1 MTRTAGSSPA
11 PYLPT
16 SRAEMTA
23 LGWQQCDVIIVTGD
37 AYVDHPSFGMA
48 IIGRALEAQGFKVG
62 IIAQPDWRSTRDFS
76 ELGAPRL
83 FFGVTAGNMDSMVNR
98 YTADRRVRSD
108 DAYTPGGV
116 GGRRPD
122 RCVIVY
128 SQRVREAYKGVPIVI
143 GGIEA
148 SLRRIAHFD
157 YWSEQVRRSVL
168 VDCKADLLVYGNAE
182 RQIVEIARRLDAGE
196 AIASVT
202 DLRGT
207 AYVRRAVPPDW
218 VEIDSSELD
227 APGPLAPPPD
237 PYAGEDERRR
247 SLAAAPPDAHRVVK
261 FFRQVPN
268 AQRARSVIRL
278 PSFEQVSEDAV
289 LYAHASRI
297 LHLESN
303 PGNAR
308 ALVQRHGSLEVWLN
322 PPPLPLSTAEMDA
335 IYELPYARRPHPAY
349 GNAKI
354 PAYHMIRFSVA
365 IQRGCFGGCTFC
377 SITEH
382 EGRIIQS
389 RSEDSVIREIETIR
403 DTVPG
408 FTGVVS
414 DLGGPTANMYRLHCK
429 SAAVESACRRPS
441 CVYPG
446 VCPNLNTDHA
456 PLIRLYRRARGLKGV
471 KKVLIASGVRYDLA
485 IESPEYVRELA
496 THHTGGY
503 LKIAPEA
510 IGEGPLSKM
519 MKPGVGA
526 YYRFKELFDK
536 YSRAAGKEQYLIPYF
551 IAAHPGT
558 RDADMLDLAVWLKK
572 NGFRADQVQA
582 FLPSPMATA
591 TAMYHSGKNPLK
603 RITRSS
609 EEVFIPKGIKVRR
622 LHKAFLRYHDPDNW
636 PVLREALKRMGRADL
651 IGNGKHHLI
660 PAYQPLAAKGR
671 ACAPAAAAV
680 PFRTQHTGLPKS
692 GTRGA
697 SARRKTPHPA
707 NRPGRA

>member
-1 MTRTAGSSPA
+1 MA
-11 PYLPT
+11 
-16 SRAEMTA
+16 A
-23 LGWQQCDVIIVTGD
+23 LGWSQCDIIIVTGD

-48 IIGRALEAQGFKVG
+48 IIGRVLEAQGFKVG
-62 IIAQPDWRSTRDFS
+62 IIAQPDWHSTRDF
-76 ELGAPRL
+76 EALGAPRL
-83 FFGVTAGNMDSMVNR
+83 FFGVTGGNMDSMVNR
-98 YTADRRVRSD
+98 YTSERRVRSD
-108 DAYTPGGV
+108 DAYTPGGQ
-116 GGRRPD
+116 GGKRPD

-128 SQRVREAYKGVPIVI
+128 SQRIREAFKNVPIVI

-157 YWSEQVRRSVL
+157 YWCEQVRRSVL
-168 VDCKADLLVYGNAE
+168 VDAKADLLVYGNAE
-182 RQIVEIARRLDAGE
+182 RQIGAIAQRLQAGE
-196 AIASVT
+196 NIAELN

-207 AYVRRAVPPDW
+207 AFLRRGMPAGW

-227 APGPLAPPPD
+227 APGPLNPPID
-237 PYAGEDERRR
+237 PYASEAQR
-247 SLAAAPPDAHRVVK
+247 LATPAPAAASPAPAQTVVK
-261 FFRQVPN
+261 FYRKVPN
-268 AQRARSVIRL
+268 ARRQQSVIRL
-278 PSFEQVSEDAV
+278 PSFEQVSRDPV

-308 ALVQRHGSLEVWLN
+308 ALVQRHGPWELWLN
-322 PPPLPLSTAEMDA
+322 PPPIPLTTAEMDA

-349 GNAKI
+349 ASAKI

-403 DTVPG
+403 DQVQG
-408 FTGVVS
+408 FTGVIS

-429 SAAVESACRRPS
+429 SPAIESACRRPS
-441 CVYPG
+441 CVFPG

-456 PLIRLYRRARGLKGV
+456 PLINLYRRARALKGI

-536 YSRAAGKEQYLIPYF
+536 YSKEAGKEQYLIPYF

-558 RDADMLDLAVWLKK
+558 RDQDMLELALWLKQ

-591 TAMYHSGKNPLK
+591 TAMFHSGKNPLR

-609 EEVFIPKGIKVRR
+609 EQVFIPKGIKVRR

-651 IGNGKHHLI
+651 IGNGARHLI
-660 PAYQPLAAKGR
+660 PAYQPVASARGGARAATL
-671 ACAPAAAAV
+671 

-692 GTRGA
+692 GR
-697 SARRKTPHPA
+697 A
-707 NRPGRA
+707 NAGKPGRGNGGLRRGRP